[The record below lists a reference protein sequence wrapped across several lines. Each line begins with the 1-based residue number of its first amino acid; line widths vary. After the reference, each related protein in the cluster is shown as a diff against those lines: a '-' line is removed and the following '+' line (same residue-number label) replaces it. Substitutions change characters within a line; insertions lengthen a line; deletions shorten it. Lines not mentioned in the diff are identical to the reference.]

1 MSAEL
6 FVDASAWIALAD
18 ADDQHYAEAAKL
30 YPDLLKNYRRL
41 VTTNLIVAEAY
52 ILIRRELG
60 HEAGITF
67 LSRIKASPRIERVY
81 ADAELEA
88 QAETILGRYQDQ
100 LFSYADAVSFA
111 LMRQR
116 GIEEAFAFDKY
127 FAVAGFSLL
136 PHKSNV
142 G

>member
-18 ADDQHYAEAAKL
+18 ADDQNYSAAAKL

-41 VTTNLIVAEAY
+41 VTTNLVVAEAY

-60 HEAGITF
+60 HKAGMTF
-67 LSRIKASPRIERVY
+67 LNRIKASPRIERVY
-81 ADAELEA
+81 ADAELEK

-111 LMRQR
+111 LMRER
-116 GIEEAFAFDKY
+116 GMDEAFAFDKH
-127 FAVAGFSLL
+127 FIVAGFTLL
-136 PHKSNV
+136 PS

>member
-1 MSAEL
+1 VSAEL

-18 ADDQHYAEAAKL
+18 ADDHHHAAAARI

-41 VTTNLIVAEAY
+41 VTTNLVVAEAY

-60 HEAGITF
+60 HEAGMTF
-67 LSRIKASPRIERVY
+67 LNRIKASPRIETVY
-81 ADAELEA
+81 ADAGLET
-88 QAETILGRYQDQ
+88 QAAAILGRYQDQ

-111 LMRQR
+111 LMQGC
-116 GIEEAFAFDKY
+116 GIEEAFAFDKQ
-127 FAVAGFSLL
+127 FAVAGFSLV
-136 PHKSNV
+136 PP

>member
-1 MSAEL
+1 VSAEL

-18 ADDQHYAEAAKL
+18 ADDRHHAAAARI

-41 VTTNLIVAEAY
+41 VTTNLVVAEAY

-60 HEAGITF
+60 HEAGMTF
-67 LSRIKASPRIERVY
+67 LNTIKVSPRIEKVY

-88 QAETILGRYQDQ
+88 QAAAILGRYQDQ
-100 LFSYADAVSFA
+100 LFSYTDAVSFA
-111 LMRQR
+111 LMQGH
-116 GIEEAFAFDKY
+116 GIEEAFAFDKQ
-127 FAVAGFSLL
+127 FAVAGFGLV
-136 PHKSNV
+136 PP